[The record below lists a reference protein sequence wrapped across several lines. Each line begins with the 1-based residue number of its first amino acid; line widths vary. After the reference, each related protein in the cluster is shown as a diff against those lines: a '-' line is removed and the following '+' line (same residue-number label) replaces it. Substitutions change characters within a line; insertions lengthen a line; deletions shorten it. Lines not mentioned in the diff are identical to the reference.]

1 MTNREDQIYRGG
13 LTQGVTMSILE
24 SLRLLVKLMPAIEID
39 FDVFKAI
46 TSRRPSEE
54 TTENDVLRE
63 VFGLPPKKRA
73 FPNLVTPEAGD
84 WVTKGIRFPAGTEF
98 RANYKGQTH
107 LARVEAGAIVVE
119 GKRYDTP
126 SAAAMAITTGNV
138 NGWRFWEARLPGQA
152 GWKMIE
158 SLRRV

>member
-1 MTNREDQIYRGG
+1 
-13 LTQGVTMSILE
+13 
-24 SLRLLVKLMPAIEID
+24 MPTIEID

-46 TSRRPSEE
+46 TLRRPSEE

-63 VFGLPPKKRA
+63 VFGLPAKKGP
-73 FPNLVTPEAGD
+73 FLNLLTPGPRD
-84 WVTKGIRFPAGTEF
+84 WVTRWVRFPAGTEF

-107 LARVEAGAIVVE
+107 LARVEGGAIVVQ
-119 GKRYDTP
+119 GKSYDTP
-126 SAAAMAITTGNV
+126 SSAAMSITKSNV
-138 NGWRFWEARLPGQA
+138 NGWRFWEARLPGQS